1 MLCIKNGMIHDGVN
15 REAFRGDILVEDGK
29 IRAVGEVPVI
39 PEGAEIVDAE
49 GLQVYPGFV
58 EAHGHI
64 GLDGYGI
71 GYEGMDYNELND
83 IISPQM
89 RGIDG
94 VKPMDPAFAM
104 AAAAG
109 VTCVCVGPGSAN
121 VLGGTFTAIKTVGSR
136 ADDMVVRD
144 GVAMKCAF
152 GENPKRVYRDKKDS
166 SRMTTAA
173 LLRETLF
180 KAQEYMEKKEAA
192 GEDLSKKPAF
202 DMKMESLLPVMKR
215 EIPLKAHAHAAE
227 DIFTALR
234 IAKEFDLKITLEHVT
249 EGHLIAEELAKE
261 NVPLAV
267 GPTLT
272 SASKFEL
279 RNKSWVTPGRL
290 AAAGCQ
296 VSIITDSPVIPQEYL
311 PLCAGL
317 AVQAGVGPFAALQA
331 ITINPARHAG
341 IADRVGSLEAGKDA
355 DIVITEG
362 CPFEVSAKVKYVF
375 IDGKQVD
382 TAGTDA

>member
-180 KAQEYMEKKEAA
+180 KAREYMEKKEAA

-317 AVQAGVGPFAALQA
+317 AVQAGMDPFAALQA

>member
-1 MLCIKNGMIHDGVN
+1 MLCIKNGMVHNAVT
-15 REAFRGDILVEDGK
+15 REAFTADILVENGK
-29 IRAVGEVPVI
+29 IAAIGQELGFPEDTQVI
-39 PEGAEIVDAE
+39 DAS
-49 GLQVYPGFV
+49 GKQVYPGFV

-71 GYEGMDYNELND
+71 GYEGMDYNEMND

-94 VKPMDPAFAM
+94 VKPMDPAFAK

-109 VTCVCVGPGSAN
+109 VTSVCVGPGSAN
-121 VLGGTFTAIKTVGSR
+121 VLGGTFTTIKTVGKR
-136 ADDMVVRD
+136 VDDMVIRD

-152 GENPKRVYRDKKDS
+152 GENPKRVYRDKRDS

-180 KAQEYMEKKEAA
+180 KAKEYMEKKEAA
-192 GEDLSKKPAF
+192 GEDVTKRPSF
-202 DMKMESLLPVMKR
+202 DMKLEALIPVLKR

-234 IAKEFDLKITLEHVT
+234 IAREFDVRITLEHVT
-249 EGHLIAEELAKE
+249 EGHLIVEELAGE

-272 SASKFEL
+272 NASKFEL
-279 RNKSWVTPGRL
+279 RNKSWTTPGIL

-317 AVQAGVGPFAALQA
+317 AVKAGMDPFQALQA

-341 IADRVGSLEAGKDA
+341 IADRVGSLEVGKDA
-355 DIVITEG
+355 DIVITDG
-362 CPFEVSAKVKYVF
+362 CPFEVSTVVEHVL
-375 IDGKQVD
+375 IDGRIIV
-382 TAGTDA
+382 